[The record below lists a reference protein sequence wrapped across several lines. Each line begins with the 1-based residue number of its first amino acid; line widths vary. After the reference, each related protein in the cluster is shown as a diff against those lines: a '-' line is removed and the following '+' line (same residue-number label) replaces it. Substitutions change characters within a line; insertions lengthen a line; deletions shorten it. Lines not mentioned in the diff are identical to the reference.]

1 VHETRDRDALRA
13 LLHHDVALHVYELG
27 DLDDRYWPHTRWFAS
42 ADASALLYTAVDPPV
57 LVALG
62 RNRAGLLAALA
73 TLLPPVLYA
82 HLSPG
87 LVDALAPRF
96 RSVGSGRFLKM
107 ALTDA
112 TRVRAVEVAGTVVL
126 GPGDEHELVAFYR
139 DAYPTSS
146 FDARMLEGDKFTAVR
161 AGGRV
166 VAVAGVHVCSASER
180 VAAIGNVAVAPAF
193 RGRGLATRVTAAT
206 CVRLFREVDLVGLN
220 VKADNVAARTCYERL
235 GFTDVAPYEEHQL
248 VATDE

>member
-1 VHETRDRDALRA
+1 VYETRDRDALRA
-13 LLHHDVALHVYELG
+13 LLRHDVALHVYELG

-42 ADASALLYTAVDPPV
+42 GDASALLYTAVEPPV

-73 TLLPPVLYA
+73 QLLPPVIHA

-96 RSVGSGRFLKM
+96 SSVSSGSFVKM
-107 ALTDA
+107 ALTDQSS
-112 TRVRAVEVAGTVVL
+112 VRAIDVADTVVL
-126 GPGDEHELVAFYR
+126 GPGADRELVAFYR
-139 DAYPTSS
+139 EAYPTSS
-146 FDARMLEGDKFTAVR
+146 FDARMLDGDRFTAVR
-161 AGGRV
+161 AGGEL
-166 VAVAGVHVCSASER
+166 VAVAGVHVCSPTER

-206 CVRLFREVDLVGLN
+206 CARLFREVDLIGLN
-220 VKADNVAARTCYERL
+220 VKADNAAARTCYERL
-235 GFTDVAPYEEHQL
+235 GFSDVAPYEEHQL
-248 VATDE
+248 VATD